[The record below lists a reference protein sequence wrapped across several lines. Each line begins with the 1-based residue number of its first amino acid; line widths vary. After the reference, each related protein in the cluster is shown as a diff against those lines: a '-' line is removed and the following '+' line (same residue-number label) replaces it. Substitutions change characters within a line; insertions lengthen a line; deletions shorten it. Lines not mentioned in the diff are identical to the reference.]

1 VSSEDTRLL
10 PERVDALRQYPL
22 PKSVQGLRRFLGMV
36 NFYRWFI
43 PKTADLQAPLHDVLK
58 GPRAKD
64 SQSVQWTPEL
74 EEVFI
79 VCKKNL
85 ATATLL
91 AHPHPDAHLGLFT
104 DASSQSI
111 GACLQ
116 QLVDDNWQPIAFF
129 SKKMSVKQDA

>member
-1 VSSEDTRLL
+1 
-10 PERVDALRQYPL
+10 
-22 PKSVQGLRRFLGMV
+22 MV
-36 NFYRWFI
+36 NFYCQFI
-43 PKTADLQAPLHDVLK
+43 PKATDLQAPLHDVLK
-58 GPRAKD
+58 GPRVKG

-74 EEVFI
+74 EEAFTA
-79 VCKKNL
+79 CKENL

-91 AHPHPDAHLGLFT
+91 AHPHPGACLGLFT

-129 SKKMSVKQDA
+129 SKKMSVKQGAWPVYYRELLASYESVKYFRHIVEAQP